1 MRAPSRKKSDLK
13 AVISLFLKMGI
24 LSFGGPAAHTAMMEQ
39 EVVQKRKWIDKQHF
53 LDLLGAT
60 NLIPGPNSSEMAM
73 HIGQEK
79 AGFKGLI
86 FAGMAFIIPACLI
99 SGVFAWFYVGYG
111 ELPAVQPMIAG
122 IKPAVLAIIA
132 MAVFSLG
139 KKAVKGPETAILGV
153 LVLAAGIAG
162 LSELT
167 AMILA
172 GIAGTTFFYFK
183 NRRQKL
189 NSIAPFIALPV
200 LSMFSGISISG
211 IFWIFLKIGSLL
223 YGGGYVLFAFL
234 DAELVQN
241 GLLSRNE
248 LMDAV
253 AVGQFTPGP
262 ILSTATFIGY
272 IMAGIPGAIAATA
285 GVFLP
290 SFIFVAILN
299 PLIPRLRKSKLAGNF
314 LDSVNV
320 ASVAVMASVLFSMA
334 IDTLQ
339 TWQTISICL
348 AAFMYIILSKNYSS
362 VFLVVGGAV
371 AGFLLHLV

>member
-1 MRAPSRKKSDLK
+1 MGAPSRKKSDLK

-99 SGVFAWFYVGYG
+99 SSVFAWFYVSYG

-183 NRRQKL
+183 NRQQKL

-200 LSMFSGISISG
+200 LSLFSGISISG
-211 IFWIFLKIGSLL
+211 FFWIFLKIGSLL

>member
-1 MRAPSRKKSDLK
+1 MQAPSSKKSDLK

-99 SGVFAWFYVGYG
+99 SSVFAWFYVSYG

-183 NRRQKL
+183 NRQQKL

-200 LSMFSGISISG
+200 LSLFSGISISG

>member
-73 HIGQEK
+73 HIGHEK
-79 AGFKGLI
+79 AGFMGLL
-86 FAGMAFIIPACLI
+86 FAGMAFIVPACLI
-99 SGVFAWFYVGYG
+99 SGIFAWFYVSYG

-183 NRRQKL
+183 NRQHKL

-200 LSMFSGISISG
+200 LSLFSGISISG

>member
-73 HIGQEK
+73 HIGHEK

-99 SGVFAWFYVGYG
+99 SSVFAWFYVSYG

-200 LSMFSGISISG
+200 LSVFSGISISG

-290 SFIFVAILN
+290 SFVFVAILN